1 MASGLTPT
9 YLLPYP
15 LQTDA
20 VDVAADVKLLA
31 DAVEVNLLTKSSIAS
46 PVFTGIPVAPTAGS
60 DTSTTQIATTQFVMN
75 QGYLKSSIA
84 SSTYAPIVSPTFS
97 GNPTAPTQ
105 ALGNNTTRIA
115 TTAFIANALENFVT
129 LPAQSNPTT
138 NGQYLFS
145 NGTSAAWGNI
155 AITDITNLS
164 STISG
169 LATIYSPLNLTINSK
184 TSTYTLLLEDSANQI
199 EMNVTS
205 GNTLYVPTDSSVN
218 FPKGT
223 TIIVVQTGTGQTTIA
238 PVTPGTTTINGT
250 PGLKLRTQWS
260 TATLVKRA
268 ANLWIAFGDLS
279 A

>member
-31 DAVEVNLLTKSSIAS
+31 DAVEVTLLTKSPIAS
-46 PVFTGIPVAPTAGS
+46 PTFTGTPAAPTAGS

-84 SSTYAPIVSPTFS
+84 SSTYAPIVSPAFS

-105 ALGNNTTRIA
+105 TLGNNTTRIA

-129 LPAQSNPTT
+129 LPAQSSPTT

-145 NGTSAAWGNI
+145 NGTNAAWGNI
-155 AITDITNLS
+155 AITDVTNLG
-164 STISG
+164 STISS
-169 LATIYSPLNLTINSK
+169 LSAIYSPLNLTIKNN
-184 TSTYTLLLEDSANQI
+184 TSTYTLIVNDSAKQI
-199 EMNVTS
+199 EMNVSTA
-205 GNTLYVPTDSSVN
+205 NILYVPTDAAVN
-218 FPKGT
+218 FPIGT
-223 TIIVVQTGTGQTTIA
+223 SIIIVQTGTGQTTIT
-238 PVTPGTTTINGT
+238 PVTPATTTINGT

-268 ANLWIAFGDLS
+268 ANLWIAFGDLT